1 MSTPETRRRVL
12 YLDCA
17 GGVAGD
23 MLLSALVE
31 AGSCQAAIDAIA
43 PSLGFDDVRLEWRQA
58 RPGGFAARGLRVGF
72 DPARHPHHRGLAD
85 VAALIDRS
93 AAGERAREQAL
104 AVFRRLAEAEGSVH
118 GAPADK
124 VHFHEVG
131 AVDAVVDILGCC
143 VALEH
148 LAVDTIVCSPLPM
161 GHGTVRCAHGVL
173 PLPAPAVAAML
184 PGVPVYDAGV
194 QGETVTPTGAA
205 LVTTLADRFG
215 PMPSMTVE
223 TVGLGAGTREW
234 TSRPN
239 LVRAFAGIELGP
251 GADTTAPCEDPA
263 ADQALMV
270 ECTIDDMDPRL
281 YPPLI
286 DRLLAS
292 GAVDATVSPVLMKK
306 GRPGHL
312 LAVLTPSARLEA
324 VLQTL
329 LRESTTIG
337 CRTYPVHKHA
347 LERRM
352 ITVETPY
359 GPIPVKVA
367 LLGTDELRR
376 APEMDD
382 CIQAATR
389 HGVPVQEVLAAAAAA
404 ADRQLER
411 EGR

>member
-1 MSTPETRRRVL
+1 MSTPQTRRRVL

-31 AGSCQAAIDAIA
+31 AGTCEAAVEAIP
-43 PSLGFDDVRLEWRQA
+43 PSLGFDDVRLEWRRA

-72 DPARHPHHRGLAD
+72 DPDRHPHHRGLAD
-85 VAALIDRS
+85 VAALIERS
-93 AAGERAREQAL
+93 AAGEAARERAL
-104 AVFRRLAEAEGSVH
+104 AVFHRLAAAEGAVH
-118 GAPADK
+118 GAPAEK

-148 LAVDTIVCSPLPM
+148 LAVDTVVCSPLPM
-161 GHGTVRCAHGVL
+161 GRGTVRCAHGVL

-194 QGETVTPTGAA
+194 EGETVTPTGAA

-223 TVGLGAGTREW
+223 AVGLGAGTREW

-239 LVRAFAGIELGP
+239 LVRAFTGAEAEPCDITGP
-251 GADTTAPCEDPA
+251 ADPGTPA
-263 ADQALMV
+263 DEALMI

-281 YPPLI
+281 FPPLI
-286 DRLLAS
+286 ERLLAS
-292 GAVDATVSPVLMKK
+292 GAVDASVSPVLMKK

-312 LAVLTPSARLEA
+312 LAVLAPTARLDA

-329 LRESTTIG
+329 FRESTTIG
-337 CRTYPVHKHA
+337 CRTYPVRKHA

-352 ITVETPY
+352 ITVKTPY

-376 APEMDD
+376 APEMDI
-382 CIQAATR
+382 CIEAATQ
-389 HGVPVQEVLAAAAAA
+389 HGVPLQQVLAAAAAA
-404 ADRQLER
+404 ADRQLGR